1 MTRIGRRLRGWTNG
15 VLDLPQDVL
24 QELPRITLIGN
35 KELYIENHRGVLH
48 FSSGQLTIALAN
60 GSLEISGQ
68 ELMIRNILGQELAVE
83 GIIGE
88 IRYKEAR
95 RNHERAASVITAGFV
110 TLRVTGPAVENFI
123 NAVTE
128 AGIVIWEVKPAGDGA
143 TLNLLLDD
151 FFSLRPFLKKTGCRM
166 HVTARSGLPFRLARL
181 WRRKLFRPV
190 SCCSE

>member
-48 FSSGQLTIALAN
+48 FSSGQLTIALAQ

-68 ELMIRNILGQELAVE
+68 ELIIRNILGQELAVE

-88 IRYKEAR
+88 IRYKGSE
-95 RNHERAASVITAGFV
+95 E
-110 TLRVTGPAVENFI
+110 
-123 NAVTE
+123 
-128 AGIVIWEVKPAGDGA
+128 KP
-143 TLNLLLDD
+143 
-151 FFSLRPFLKKTGCRM
+151 
-166 HVTARSGLPFRLARL
+166 
-181 WRRKLFRPV
+181 
-190 SCCSE
+190 